1 MGRAVPFLQL
11 PGARLHYEAAGAGPT
26 LVFLHGV
33 GSSAQTWHGQ
43 LHAFAGRFRCLAPDM
58 RGYAR
63 SRVDDAATISM
74 TRFALD
80 VGALIEAENGA
91 AHVCGLSMG
100 GIIAQHLWRARP
112 ELIRTLVLADTWA
125 NHPNAAAGQP
135 DRLRAID
142 ERSMSELAAARM
154 PAVYGPNASSELVQ
168 RGIDVFASLDKA
180 AYRAASADLWIQDV
194 RGIAESVSV
203 PALVVVGE
211 HDTITPVPLSQE
223 LAALIPGARLAVIP
237 SAGHLTNEE
246 NPEAFNAALEGFLP

>member
-1 MGRAVPFLQL
+1 MPYLDV
-11 PGARLHYEAAGAGPT
+11 PGARLYYEAAGAGPS

-33 GSSAQTWHGQ
+33 GSSAHTWDSQ
-43 LHAFAGRFRCLAPDM
+43 IRAFARRFRCLAPDM

-63 SRVDDAATISM
+63 STVDDAATISM

-80 VGALIEAENGA
+80 VAALIEAENGGA

-100 GIIAQHLWRARP
+100 GIVAQHLRRARP
-112 ELIRTLVLADTWA
+112 ELVRSLVLADTWA
-125 NHPNAAAGQP
+125 NHPKAAAGQT

-142 ERSMSELAAARM
+142 EGSMPELAAARM
-154 PAVYGPNASSELVQ
+154 PAVYGPDASPELVQ

-194 RGIAESVSV
+194 RDIAESITV

-211 HDTITPVPLSQE
+211 HDAITPPSLSQE
-223 LAALIPGARLAVIP
+223 LAALIPAARLAVIP
-237 SAGHLTNEE
+237 RAGHLTNEE
-246 NPEAFNAALEGFLP
+246 NPDEFNAVLKGFLP